1 VRIFGVRTGV
11 NTVRCKA
18 CDRILEDNELT
29 KKDVNGDYLDM
40 CNNCLYASAS
50 VEVDDISTITD
61 NFYLTDDE

>member
-1 VRIFGVRTGV
+1 M
-11 NTVRCKA
+11 RCKA

-29 KKDVNGDYLDM
+29 KKDVNGDYLDL

>member
-1 VRIFGVRTGV
+1 M
-11 NTVRCKA
+11 RCKA

-40 CNNCLYASAS
+40 CNNCLYASTS